1 MSTARR
7 VSVLLLALLSLACR
21 RGTAASTAPEA
32 PGPVAAP
39 PAAVAA
45 EGVEGE
51 EIAAATGHQPVAQ
64 TITFSADPESATQI
78 QGAPKR
84 PPLPRFRLFGTRD
97 GDGPN

>member
-1 MSTARR
+1 MFTARR

-21 RGTAASTAPEA
+21 RGTADAAASTAPEA
-32 PGPVAAP
+32 PGPVAA
-39 PAAVAA
+39 
-45 EGVEGE
+45 EEVEAE

>member
-1 MSTARR
+1 MFTARR
-7 VSVLLLALLSLACR
+7 VSVLLLAALALACR
-21 RGTAASTAPEA
+21 RGTADAATSTAPEA
-32 PGPVAAP
+32 PGPVAA
-39 PAAVAA
+39 
-45 EGVEGE
+45 EEVEAE

>member
-1 MSTARR
+1 MFTARR

-21 RGTAASTAPEA
+21 RDTAASTAPEA
-32 PGPVAAP
+32 PGPVAAEE
-39 PAAVAA
+39 VEA
-45 EGVEGE
+45 EEVEAE
-51 EIAAATGHQPVAQ
+51 EIAAATGHQPAAQ

-84 PPLPRFRLFGTRD
+84 PPLPRFRLFGTRA

>member
-1 MSTARR
+1 MFTARR

-21 RGTAASTAPEA
+21 RGTADAATSAAPEA
-32 PGPVAAP
+32 PGPVAA
-39 PAAVAA
+39 
-45 EGVEGE
+45 EEVEPE
-51 EIAAATGHQPVAQ
+51 EIAATTQPVAQ

-84 PPLPRFRLFGTRD
+84 PPLPRFRLFGTRA